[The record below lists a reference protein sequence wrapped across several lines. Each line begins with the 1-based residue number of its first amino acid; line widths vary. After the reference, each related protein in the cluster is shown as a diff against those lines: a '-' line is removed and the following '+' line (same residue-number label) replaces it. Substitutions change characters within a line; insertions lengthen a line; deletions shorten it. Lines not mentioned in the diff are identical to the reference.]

1 MMPEELEKAFNSQ
14 IDMELSSSL
23 AYLQMAAHFADKNL
37 TGMSS
42 WMRAQAEEE
51 REHAYRFLDFVLDR
65 GSSVRLGSVEAP
77 SGDFDSIQ
85 AVFEAALRQERN
97 VTESIH
103 ELYRL
108 ANDHD
113 DLASL
118 PFLQGFIAEQ
128 NEEEAT
134 VESILERVKLAGDNA
149 GAVLMLDHELG
160 SREISD

>member
-1 MMPEELEKAFNSQ
+1 MSEEMEKAFNSQ

-23 AYLQMAAHFADKNL
+23 AYLQMAAHFAAENL

-65 GSSVRLGSVEAP
+65 GNPVRLGSVDAP
-77 SGDFDSIQ
+77 SGDFNSIQ

-97 VTESIH
+97 VTEGIH

-108 ANDHD
+108 ARDHD

-134 VESILERVKLAGDNA
+134 VESILERVKLAGENA
-149 GAVLMLDHELG
+149 GALLMLDHELG
-160 SREISD
+160 SRGIPD